1 MAKKKK
7 SIELTQKKLSF
18 VDKGIT
24 YRLIRFKPENMT
36 VDVIRYEGETKL
48 DSYNIPFAHLPRE
61 LKRKVK
67 PS

>member
-7 SIELTQKKLSF
+7 AVELTQQNLSF
-18 VDKGIT
+18 SERGIT
-24 YRLIRFKPENMT
+24 YKLIRFKPENMT
-36 VDVIRYEGETKL
+36 IDVIRYEGETKL

>member
-1 MAKKKK
+1 VAKKKK
-7 SIELTQKKLSF
+7 SIELSQYNLSF
-18 VDKGIT
+18 VEKSIT

-36 VDVIRYEGETKL
+36 VDVVRYEGEKRV
-48 DSYNIPFAHLPRE
+48 DSFNIPFAHLPRE

>member
-1 MAKKKK
+1 VAKKKK

-24 YRLIRFKPENMT
+24 YKLIRFKPENMT
-36 VDVIRYEGETKL
+36 VDVVRYEGEKRL
-48 DSYNIPFAHLPRE
+48 DSFNIPFAHLPRE
-61 LKRKVK
+61 LKKIVK

>member
-1 MAKKKK
+1 VAKKKK
-7 SIELTQKKLSF
+7 SIELSQYNLSF
-18 VDKGIT
+18 VEKGIT

-36 VDVIRYEGETKL
+36 VDVVRYEGEKRL
-48 DSYNIPFAHLPRE
+48 DSFNIPFAHLPRE

>member
-7 SIELTQKKLSF
+7 SKELTQQKLSF

-24 YRLIRFKPENMT
+24 YKLIRFNPENMT
-36 VDVIRYEGETKL
+36 VDVLRYEGEKKL
-48 DSYNIPFAHLPRE
+48 DTFNIPFAHLPRE

-67 PS
+67 PT

>member
-7 SIELTQKKLSF
+7 AVELTQKNLSF
-18 VDKGIT
+18 TERGIT
-24 YRLIRFKPENMT
+24 YKLIRFKPENMT
-36 VDVIRYEGETKL
+36 VDVIRYESDKKL

-61 LKRKVK
+61 LKRVVK

>member
-7 SIELTQKKLSF
+7 AVELTQQKLSF
-18 VDKGIT
+18 TERGIT

-36 VDVIRYEGETKL
+36 VDVIRYEGDKRL

-61 LKRKVK
+61 LKRVVK

>member
-7 SIELTQKKLSF
+7 SIELTQQKLSF

-24 YRLIRFKPENMT
+24 YKLIRFKPENMT
-36 VDVIRYEGETKL
+36 VDVIRYEGERKL
-48 DSYNIPFAHLPRE
+48 DNYNIPFAHLPRE

-67 PS
+67 PT

>member
-7 SIELTQKKLSF
+7 AVELTQKNLSF
-18 VDKGIT
+18 TERGIT
-24 YRLIRFKPENMT
+24 YKLIRFKPENMT
-36 VDVIRYEGETKL
+36 VDVIRYEGDTKL

-61 LKRKVK
+61 LKRVVK